1 MNTELSL
8 YLLLN
13 EPIVTNTVK
22 IMKEQDCE
30 SNPVLFEKKDKE
42 YTMRTKLN
50 EFTKGTIDLLLLN
63 VEEKITKTNNKYL
76 VMTLTDGD
84 KQVCANQW
92 NTDISAA
99 PKVGEVLSC
108 ELEVGTFNE
117 KPNYTVKSTKPNP
130 NISKSE
136 FIATAPIPALQMYDE
151 IIDVIRDFKN
161 TDIARI
167 TGTIL
172 INHKEKLLCW
182 SAAKNVHHNILAGLL
197 YHMYRMMKSALALAE
212 IYPVNKDLLVAGV
225 LLHDIGK
232 IVELA
237 TDDLGNANYTV
248 DGNLYGHLYI
258 GAEMIHDYG
267 KHLGTNP
274 EIVRNLKHIILSHH
288 GKPEWDAVKVPCTM
302 EAALVSELDMI
313 DAKMYQ
319 FEKWNNETE
328 AGTVNA
334 QKAFPLDGAHVYH
347 HTLI

>member
-1 MNTELSL
+1 M
-8 YLLLN
+8 
-13 EPIVTNTVK
+13 
-22 IMKEQDCE
+22 
-30 SNPVLFEKKDKE
+30 
-42 YTMRTKLN
+42 
-50 EFTKGTIDLLLLN
+50 LLLN
-63 VEEKITKTNNKYL
+63 VEEKITKTNSKYVIL
-76 VMTLTDGD
+76 TLTDGE
-84 KQVCANQW
+84 KQISANKW

-99 PKVGEVLSC
+99 PNVGEVLSC
-108 ELEVGTFNE
+108 ELEVGTYNGQ
-117 KPNYTVKSTKPNP
+117 PNYTVKNTTPNP
-130 NISKSE
+130 NIPKSE
-136 FIATAPIPALQMYDE
+136 FVATAPIPAEQMYDE
-151 IIDVIRDFKN
+151 MIDAIRDFKN
-161 TDIARI
+161 ENIARI

-172 INHKEKLLCW
+172 RAHKEKLLYW
-182 SAAKNVHHNILAGLL
+182 SAAKSVHHNIHAGLL

-237 TDDLGNANYTV
+237 TDDLGNASYTV

-274 EIVRNLKHIILSHH
+274 EVIRNLKHIILSHH
-288 GKPEWDAVKVPCTM
+288 GKLEWDAVKVPCTM

-328 AGTVNA
+328 EGTVNA
-334 QKAFPLDGAHVYH
+334 QRAFSLDGAHVYH
-347 HTLI
+347 HTLM